1 MALTLEELKTRE
13 ASQLHV
19 GSPCLRCGL
28 CVPSFGFGWYT
39 PGDEDPHD
47 LDVIYREC
55 KACWRYSASNPR
67 FDCEE
72 DTTKLPPASSH
83 LPACDCPE
91 GSMACEVVPTGCEL
105 HNVPAMTLA
114 PAGMSYVVRPKTRQE
129 TRDALDA
136 LYERRSLECN
146 AASTVREKDAAWKKL
161 EAVSKLKEKF
171 MWTRLADF
179 RMPPPSPPP
188 QPVVRDARVSGQA
201 PPARRVYTAKI
212 PSGHPYDYKTRR
224 AKGSTSATVDVDD
237 PVADAFYN
245 YAK

>member
-1 MALTLEELKTRE
+1 VAMALTLEELKTRE

-83 LPACDCPE
+83 FPA
-91 GSMACEVVPTGCEL
+91 
-105 HNVPAMTLA
+105 
-114 PAGMSYVVRPKTRQE
+114 
-129 TRDALDA
+129 
-136 LYERRSLECN
+136 
-146 AASTVREKDAAWKKL
+146 
-161 EAVSKLKEKF
+161 
-171 MWTRLADF
+171 
-179 RMPPPSPPP
+179 
-188 QPVVRDARVSGQA
+188 
-201 PPARRVYTAKI
+201 VY
-212 PSGHPYDYKTRR
+212 
-224 AKGSTSATVDVDD
+224 
-237 PVADAFYN
+237 
-245 YAK
+245 